1 MKSRSLITVLF
12 TIIFSI
18 ASWAGVNRT
27 LEEAQSLFTKAKTAA
42 QYEAAKKKY
51 RSAAYDPGY
60 NSTEHDMSINEGI
73 RKCDIAIER
82 LTPRLT
88 LNDQN
93 YLNLSLKAEGGR
105 EYVNVKTNASS
116 WDASGVPSWCSITE
130 KSRTS
135 FCISYEANPNNYTRT
150 GSMTIYTD
158 NGKEVHIDMSQRAGS
173 QSSSLVVT
181 KAEFYNFDKDGN
193 NLCDYGATLYSDD
206 MRYLGCR
213 IYYSGIQ
220 STTSK
225 TIYVKIFRPD
235 DSMCKGTDSPSG
247 YTRKREVTLYSG
259 QNNIVD
265 VGGWGNATSTTYEAG
280 TYRYEIW
287 IDGKK
292 VYTAYPYITSSS
304 SNYSS
309 NGITITKAKFANT
322 DYNSNIITDYGETLR
337 SNDMR
342 YLSCKIY
349 YNGGSS
355 DVTKTLYIKIFK
367 PDGTL
372 SSGNSSPDGFTR
384 KREVTFHSG
393 SNNVADLGGWGNSD
407 ESIYSSGTYTYEF
420 WIDGKKV
427 YTAYPYIS
435 SGGSNYSNSLNITSA
450 EFCNQDYDGNM
461 LDDYGSTLYSSKMR
475 YLKCKFY
482 YNGLT
487 STTSKNIYVKIYD
500 PNGTLKTGSQS
511 PDGYTFKYDDRNLYS
526 GSNSLELL
534 GYGNNT
540 KSTYSAGTYRYE
552 IWIDEKLEYTAY
564 VTIKSAQTAEID
576 NVWVDWDVYEDGYK
590 GMRIHVKCDISGAKG
605 HECQVALYFYD
616 EYENALT
623 DYDDSYDTT
632 DGKVA
637 THVTVTPKYDN
648 TSFSDIKIF
657 MPYNQLHVNTYGV
670 KKDFKYK
677 VEIYDTNTE
686 SYIGST
692 GFYDFNFTN

>member
-1 MKSRSLITVLF
+1 MKRRSLISVLF
-12 TIIFSI
+12 TIICTI
-18 ASWAGVNRT
+18 ATWAGVNRT

-60 NSTEHDMSINEGI
+60 NSAEHDMSINEGI

-93 YLNLSLKAEGGR
+93 YLNLSLKADGGR
-105 EYVNVKTNASS
+105 EYVTVKTNASS

-130 KSRTS
+130 KSRSS
-135 FCISYEANPNNYTRT
+135 FCITYNANPNSYTRT

-158 NGKEVHIDMSQRAGS
+158 NGKEVRIDLSQRAGS
-173 QSSSLVVT
+173 QSSGLVVT
-181 KAEFYNFDKDGN
+181 KAEFYNFDGDGN

-235 DSMCKGTDSPSG
+235 GTMCKGTDSPSG
-247 YTRKREVTLYSG
+247 YTRKREVSLNSG

-265 VGGWGNATSTTYEAG
+265 VGGWGNATTTTYEAG
-280 TYRYEIW
+280 TYTYEIW

-292 VYTAYPYITSSS
+292 VYTAYPYIKSSS

-322 DYNSNIITDYGETLR
+322 DYNSNIISDYGSTLR

-372 SSGNSSPDGFTR
+372 SSGNSSPEGYTR

-393 SNNVADLGGWGNSD
+393 SDNVADLGGWGNSE
-407 ESIYSSGTYTYEF
+407 ESIYPSGTYTYEF
-420 WIDGKKV
+420 WLDGKKV

-435 SGGSNYSNSLNITSA
+435 SGGSYYSNTLKITGA
-450 EFCNQDYDGNM
+450 EFANTDKDNNI
-461 LDDYGSTLYSSKMR
+461 LNSYGSTLYATDMR
-475 YLKCKFY
+475 YLSCRINY
-482 YNGLT
+482 EGLSSSIT
-487 STTSKNIYVKIYD
+487 KTVYIKMYD
-500 PNGTLKTGSQS
+500 PDGNLDRSSSS
-511 PDGYTFKYDDRNLYS
+511 PEGYTRKREVTFSS
-526 GSNSLELL
+526 GSGTVSLGGWGNS
-534 GYGNNT
+534 T
-540 KSTYSAGTYRYE
+540 SSTYSPGTYRYE
-552 IWIDEKLEYTAY
+552 MWIDGRLEYTAY
-564 VTIKSAQTAEID
+564 VTLKSAQTASIN
-576 NVWVDWDVYEDGYK
+576 NVWVDYDVYEDGYK
-590 GMRIHVKCDISGAKG
+590 GMRIHVKCDISGAKD
-605 HECQVALYFYD
+605 HTCQVAVYFYD

-637 THVTVTPKYDN
+637 THVTVTPKYEN
-648 TSFSDIKIF
+648 TTFSDIEIF

-670 KKDFKYK
+670 DKTFKYR
-677 VEIYDTNTE
+677 VQIHDNN
-686 SYIGST
+686 IGTMLKSSDYYE
-692 GFYDFNFTN
+692 FLFSN